1 MTNYLIS
8 YDISDD
14 RLRTRAAKLLE
25 RRGCKRLQ
33 KSVFFAPRYSIRE
46 LRELR
51 TELRQILQ
59 QGQVD
64 TDSILCIPVSQKL
77 LGKLLWE
84 GDQTFFDNLMK
95 KHLSKLL

>member
-33 KSVFFAPRYSIRE
+33 KSVFFAPRYSARE
-46 LRELR
+46 LRDLR
-51 TELRQILQ
+51 AELRQLLK
-59 QGQVD
+59 QGKVE
-64 TDSILCIPVSQKL
+64 TDSVLCVPVSQKL
-77 LGKLLWE
+77 LEQLLWE
-84 GDQTFFDNLMK
+84 GDQKFFDNLMK